1 LFYIKNKQGE
11 CPVAVIQKKICMIGD
26 FAVGKT
32 SLVTRFV
39 RQTYTDKYLT
49 TVGVKVDTKMVTL
62 ANEQEI
68 KLILWDIAG
77 NNALTSTTTS
87 YLRGAAGFLLVVDGT
102 RVQTWHSASELR
114 EAVVAQL
121 GEKPFVML
129 LNKADLVEQWEI
141 KEALIEEKQQQG
153 WQILSTS
160 AKTGKNVE
168 AAFLDLA
175 TKMWQEK

>member
-1 LFYIKNKQGE
+1 M
-11 CPVAVIQKKICMIGD
+11 AVIQKKICMIGD